1 MRCVVNQP
9 PRPRRLGSRCRALQ
23 CKSTE
28 QTPDGDVL
36 VALVV
41 VAARGNIGL
50 ERALFPPDTD
60 GAVTC
65 LFPVDGDDDES
76 GQGLACFVSASVWP
90 CAPQSDTAFL
100 LQLLHHV
107 LLLMDPTV
115 VRPTVRLRAT
125 FFRSRT
131 CYSASSLVSA
141 AGSQPASH
149 AWTQRSPGRLVSA
162 LLHDR
167 KGATEKGELVW
178 SGLGLVEPLK
188 KPRRWTYARRMNS
201 AMRQNRRQQR

>member
-65 LFPVDGDDDES
+65 LFPVDGDDDDDCDDES
-76 GQGLACFVSASVWP
+76 GQGLACFVSAFSLAWP
-90 CAPQSDTAFL
+90 CAPQSATAFL
-100 LQLLHHV
+100 LQLLHHHHV
-107 LLLMDPTV
+107 LLMMDPTV
-115 VRPTVRLRAT
+115 VRRPTV
-125 FFRSRT
+125 
-131 CYSASSLVSA
+131 
-141 AGSQPASH
+141 
-149 AWTQRSPGRLVSA
+149 
-162 LLHDR
+162 
-167 KGATEKGELVW
+167 
-178 SGLGLVEPLK
+178 
-188 KPRRWTYARRMNS
+188 
-201 AMRQNRRQQR
+201 